1 MNKNEQ
7 IWQILKN
14 HLPPEYE
21 EFVLAKFEKCFDYSP
36 MNCWNPVI
44 ADLIK
49 IMKSL
54 ERWNDGTNYEVMQV
68 KTKFGRLRFY
78 ATNSDRYLE
87 GAIAMAE
94 LQCDKI
100 CPYCNSY
107 NQQKTNSGRFVK
119 KCEKCNG

>member
-1 MNKNEQ
+1 
-7 IWQILKN
+7 
-14 HLPPEYE
+14 
-21 EFVLAKFEKCFDYSP
+21 
-36 MNCWNPVI
+36 MNCWNSVI

-54 ERWNDGTNYEVMQV
+54 ERWNDGANYQVQQV
-68 KTKFGRLRFY
+68 KTKFGKLCFY
-78 ATNSDRYLE
+78 VSSSDRYLE
-87 GAIAMAE
+87 GAIAMAV

-107 NQQKTNSGRFVK
+107 NEGRIKSGRFVK